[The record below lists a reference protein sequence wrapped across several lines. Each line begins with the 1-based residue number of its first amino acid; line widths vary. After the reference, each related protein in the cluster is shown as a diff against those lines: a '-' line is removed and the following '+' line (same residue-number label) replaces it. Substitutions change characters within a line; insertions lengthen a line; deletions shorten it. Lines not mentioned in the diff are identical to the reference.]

1 MVFGRAE
8 QQTDKQK
15 AGASN
20 AALTRLDKALNAGA
34 WLILVAAWLPNNL
47 SLVGGWLVNSARR
60 GLG

>member
-1 MVFGRAE
+1 MHR
-8 QQTDKQK
+8 TNKQK

-20 AALTRLDKALNAGA
+20 AALTELDKVFNAEA